1 MIESIPSKNAAILD
15 VPDVESFSAKF
26 VYNYWTKDEF
36 ENGLGSSQAA
46 LKQLPSESFD
56 ASFVEKTR
64 RLPRLVKL
72 VWKPVVL
79 NPDIRP
85 RVSIQAN
92 LGKLHSEETFTNADY
107 TTLELQ
113 DSGLDLK
120 LKFFA
125 DQLAKQL
132 PEFETTQSANELIAL
147 LNRNTSDQVSA
158 SFLAE
163 IISDLSRQGVLFQS
177 KGQASD
183 SILGRIKEVALSTR
197 VSNRLLVPMI
207 TSARTDSVGVFADE
221 LGASEFLK
229 KMQQIQDIAVAS
241 ANSNIFSPNDFEF
254 EVLSYVGVRPLDT
267 NGHQP
272 VAQSIG
278 YIIEKR
284 EVKSDGT
291 EQVYDPIVVEDP
303 RISVTYDGKIRYG
316 SSYFYKI
323 RAAFLVEARSTEES
337 TSQNLL
343 VSFLVGSKLTAEVEV
358 QTVEMVPPPPPADF
372 NLAWDFG
379 ERALRCTWNLPPNSQ
394 QDIKYIQLFRRR
406 SISDPF
412 QLIKMWD
419 FNDTNTIVPLA
430 EYPLPE
436 LVVKTPSFVG
446 VFLDREFGKESNYIY
461 AVAAVDAH
469 GLTSNYSMQLQVSF
483 DKFAN
488 KLVKKL
494 ISISGAPKQYP
505 NAYLNADTFVDTMK
519 DSGHTTMRV
528 VFNPEYLKL
537 VKGDG
542 TDLGLLKTDRQ
553 NGLYRIQLINID
565 LQSQQ
570 TVDVTIE
577 DSRKTSPDTKI
588 NSAIPGAKN
597 TGRL

>member
-1 MIESIPSKNAAILD
+1 MTESIPSKNAAILD
-15 VPDVESFSAKF
+15 VPDVEWLKAEFQ
-26 VYNYWTKDEF
+26 YNYWTRDEF

-72 VWKPVVL
+72 TWKPVVL
-79 NPDIRP
+79 NPDVRP

-92 LGKLHSEETFTNADY
+92 LGKLHSEESFTNRDY

-113 DSGLDLK
+113 DNGLDLK

-125 DQLAKQL
+125 DQLAKRL
-132 PEFETTQSANELIAL
+132 PEFTETQSANELIAL
-147 LNRNTSDQVSA
+147 LNRNTSDQVTA
-158 SFLAE
+158 SFLAS
-163 IISDLSRQGVLFQS
+163 IVADLSS
-177 KGQASD
+177 KGIIFRSKSQASEN
-183 SILGRIKEVALSTR
+183 ILARIKEVSLSTR

-207 TSARTDSVGVFADE
+207 NTARMDSVGIFSDE
-221 LGASEFLK
+221 LGAAAFLK
-229 KMQQIQDIAVAS
+229 KVQQIQDSAVSS
-241 ANSNIFSPNDFEF
+241 ANANLYSPNDFEF
-254 EVLSYVGVRPLDT
+254 EVSSYVAVRPVDT
-267 NGHQP
+267 NGYRP

-284 EVKSDGT
+284 EIKADGT
-291 EQVYDPIVVEDP
+291 EQVYEPVVVEDP
-303 RISVTYDGKIRYG
+303 RVAVTFDGKVRYG

-323 RAAFLVEARSTEES
+323 KAVFLVETRSTEEE
-337 TSQNLL
+337 TGQNLL
-343 VSFLVGSKLTAEVEV
+343 VSFLVSSRVSPEVEV
-358 QTVEMVPPPPPADF
+358 LTTEMVPPPPPADF
-372 NLAWDFG
+372 NLSWDYG
-379 ERALRCTWNLPPNSQ
+379 ESALRCTWNLPPNPQ
-394 QDIKYIQLFRRR
+394 QDIKYIQLFRRK
-406 SISDPF
+406 SVADPF
-412 QLIKMWD
+412 QLIRMWD

-430 EYPLPE
+430 EYPSPE
-436 LVVKTPSFVG
+436 LVVKAPSFVG
-446 VFLDREFGKESNYIY
+446 FFLDREFSKESNYIY

-469 GLTSNYSMQLQVSF
+469 SLTSNYSIQFQVSF

-488 KLVKKL
+488 RLVKRL
-494 ISISGAPKQYP
+494 ISVSGAPKQYP

-542 TDLGLLKTDRQ
+542 TDLGLLKTDKQ
-553 NGLYRIQLINID
+553 KGLYRIQLINID

-577 DSRKTSPDTKI
+577 DSRKTAPKAR
-588 NSAIPGAKN
+588 NESAIPGAKN
-597 TGRL
+597 NGQL

>member
-1 MIESIPSKNAAILD
+1 M
-15 VPDVESFSAKF
+15 
-26 VYNYWTKDEF
+26 
-36 ENGLGSSQAA
+36 
-46 LKQLPSESFD
+46 
-56 ASFVEKTR
+56 
-64 RLPRLVKL
+64 
-72 VWKPVVL
+72 
-79 NPDIRP
+79 
-85 RVSIQAN
+85 
-92 LGKLHSEETFTNADY
+92 
-107 TTLELQ
+107 
-113 DSGLDLK
+113 
-120 LKFFA
+120 
-125 DQLAKQL
+125 
-132 PEFETTQSANELIAL
+132 
-147 LNRNTSDQVSA
+147 
-158 SFLAE
+158 
-163 IISDLSRQGVLFQS
+163 
-177 KGQASD
+177 
-183 SILGRIKEVALSTR
+183 
-197 VSNRLLVPMI
+197 
-207 TSARTDSVGVFADE
+207 
-221 LGASEFLK
+221 
-229 KMQQIQDIAVAS
+229 
-241 ANSNIFSPNDFEF
+241 
-254 EVLSYVGVRPLDT
+254 
-267 NGHQP
+267 
-272 VAQSIG
+272 
-278 YIIEKR
+278 
-284 EVKSDGT
+284 
-291 EQVYDPIVVEDP
+291 
-303 RISVTYDGKIRYG
+303 TYDGKIRYG

>member
-26 VYNYWTKDEF
+26 IYNYWTKDEF

-147 LNRNTSDQVSA
+147 LNKSTSDQVSA

-267 NGHQP
+267 NGYQP

-323 RAAFLVEARSTEES
+323 RAVFLVEARSTEES

-358 QTVEMVPPPPPADF
+358 QTVEMIPPPPPADF

-446 VFLDREFGKESNYIY
+446 VFLDREFSKESNYIY

-588 NSAIPGAKN
+588 NSVIPGAKN

>member
-1 MIESIPSKNAAILD
+1 MTESLPSKNAAILD
-15 VPDVESFSAKF
+15 VPDVQRLTAEFQ
-26 VYNYWTKDEF
+26 YNYWTRDEF

-46 LKQLPSESFD
+46 TRQLPSESFD
-56 ASFVEKTR
+56 ATYVDKTR

-72 VWKPVVL
+72 TWKPVIL
-79 NPDIRP
+79 NPDIRSK
-85 RVSIQAN
+85 VSIQSN
-92 LGKLHSEETFTNADY
+92 IGKLHSEETFTNLDY

-113 DSGLDLK
+113 DNGMDLK

-132 PEFETTQSANELIAL
+132 PDFTKTQSANELIAL
-147 LNRNTSDQVSA
+147 LNQNTNDQVTA
-158 SFLAE
+158 SFLSE
-163 IISDLSRQGVLFQS
+163 VVSDLSKQGVIFQS
-177 KGQASD
+177 KQQASN
-183 SILGRIKEVALSTR
+183 SILDRIREVSLSTR
-197 VSNRLLVPMI
+197 VSNRLLVSVI
-207 TSARTDSVGVFADE
+207 NTAREDSVGVFADE
-221 LGASEFLK
+221 LGAASFLK
-229 KMQQIQDIAVAS
+229 KAQQIQDSAVA
-241 ANSNIFSPNDFEF
+241 NSNANIFSPNDFEF
-254 EVLSYVGVRPLDT
+254 EVLSYVGIRPLDT
-267 NGHQP
+267 NGYQP

-291 EQVYDPIVVEDP
+291 EQVYPSIVVEDP
-303 RISVTYDGKIRYG
+303 RTFVTYDGKVRYG

-323 RAAFLVEARSTEES
+323 RAVFLVETRSTEEE
-337 TSQNLL
+337 TNQNLL
-343 VSFLVGSKLTAEVEV
+343 VSFLVGSRLSPEVEV
-358 QTVEMVPPPPPADF
+358 QTIEMVPPPPPADF

-379 ERALRCTWNLPPNSQ
+379 ERAIRCTWNLPTNPQ

-406 SISDPF
+406 SIHEPF

-436 LVVKTPSFVG
+436 LTVKSKSFVG
-446 VFLDREFGKESNYIY
+446 IYLDREFSKDSSYIY
-461 AVAAVDAH
+461 ATAAVDAH
-469 GLTSNYSMQLQVSF
+469 GLTSNYSMQLQASF

-494 ISISGAPKQYP
+494 ISVSGAPKQYP

-537 VKGDG
+537 MKGDG
-542 TDLGLLKTDRQ
+542 TDLGLLKTNRE

-577 DSRKTSPDTKI
+577 DSRKTSKDPKP
-588 NSAIPGAKN
+588 NSSIPGAKN
-597 TGRL
+597 TG

>member
-26 VYNYWTKDEF
+26 IYNYWTKDEF

-147 LNRNTSDQVSA
+147 LNRSTSDQVSA

-177 KGQASD
+177 KGQASN
-183 SILGRIKEVALSTR
+183 SILGRIKEVSLSTR

-229 KMQQIQDIAVAS
+229 KMQQIQDVAVAS

-267 NGHQP
+267 NGYQP

-358 QTVEMVPPPPPADF
+358 QTVEMIPPPPPADF

-446 VFLDREFGKESNYIY
+446 VFLDREFSKESNYIY

>member
-267 NGHQP
+267 NGYQP

-406 SISDPF
+406 SIADPF

-446 VFLDREFGKESNYIY
+446 VFLDREFSKESNYIY

>member
-229 KMQQIQDIAVAS
+229 KIQQIQDIAVAS

-267 NGHQP
+267 NGYQP

-446 VFLDREFGKESNYIY
+446 VFLDMEFGKESNYIY

>member
-229 KMQQIQDIAVAS
+229 KIQQIQDIAVAS

-267 NGHQP
+267 NGYQP

>member
-229 KMQQIQDIAVAS
+229 KIQQIQDIAVAS

-267 NGHQP
+267 NGYQP

-284 EVKSDGT
+284 EAKSDGT

>member
-26 VYNYWTKDEF
+26 IYNYWTKDEF

-147 LNRNTSDQVSA
+147 LNKSTSDQVSA

-229 KMQQIQDIAVAS
+229 KMQQIQDVAVAS

-267 NGHQP
+267 NGYQP

-323 RAAFLVEARSTEES
+323 RAVFLVEARSTEES

-358 QTVEMVPPPPPADF
+358 QTVEMIPPPPPADF

-419 FNDTNTIVPLA
+419 FNDTNTIVPIA

-446 VFLDREFGKESNYIY
+446 VFLDREFSKESNYIY

>member
-26 VYNYWTKDEF
+26 IYNYWTKDEF

-92 LGKLHSEETFTNADY
+92 LGKLHSEETFTNTDY

-147 LNRNTSDQVSA
+147 LNKSTSDQVSA

-267 NGHQP
+267 NGYQP

-323 RAAFLVEARSTEES
+323 RAVFLVEARSTEES

-358 QTVEMVPPPPPADF
+358 QTVEMIPPPPPADF

-446 VFLDREFGKESNYIY
+446 VFLDREFSKESNYIY

>member
-1 MIESIPSKNAAILD
+1 MTESLPSKNAAILD
-15 VPDVESFSAKF
+15 VPNVQGLAAEFQ
-26 VYNYWTKDEF
+26 YNYWTKDEF
-36 ENGLGSSQAA
+36 ENGLGSTQAA
-46 LKQLPSESFD
+46 AKQLPSETFD
-56 ASFVEKTR
+56 ATHVDKTR

-72 VWKPVVL
+72 TWRPVVL

-92 LGKLHSEETFTNADY
+92 LGKLHSEETFTNLDY
-107 TTLELQ
+107 TTLEFQ
-113 DSGLDLK
+113 DNGLDLK

-125 DQLAKQL
+125 DQLANQL
-132 PEFETTQSANELIAL
+132 PEFAETQSANELIAL
-147 LNRNTSDQVSA
+147 LNQNTNDQVTA

-163 IISDLSRQGVLFQS
+163 IISDLSKQGVLFQS
-177 KGQASD
+177 KQQAST
-183 SILGRIKEVALSTR
+183 SILSKIREVSLSTR
-197 VSNRLLVPMI
+197 VSNRLLVPVI
-207 TSARTDSVGVFADE
+207 NTARGDSVGVFADE
-221 LGASEFLK
+221 LSTSSFLK
-229 KMQQIQDIAVAS
+229 KIQQVQDAAVANSS
-241 ANSNIFSPNDFEF
+241 ANLFSPNDFEF
-254 EVLSYVGVRPLDT
+254 EVLSYVGIRPLDT
-267 NGHQP
+267 NGYQP
-272 VAQSIG
+272 VAQSVG

-291 EQVYDPIVVEDP
+291 EQIYPSLVVEDP
-303 RISVTYDGKIRYG
+303 RTFVTYDGKIRYG

-323 RAAFLVEARSTEES
+323 RSVFLVEARSTEEE
-337 TSQNLL
+337 TGQNLL
-343 VSFLVGSKLTAEVEV
+343 VSFLVGSRLSSEVEV

-379 ERALRCTWNLPPNSQ
+379 ERALRCTWSLPTNPQ
-394 QDIKYIQLFRRR
+394 QDIKYIQLFRRK
-406 SISDPF
+406 SIYDPF

-436 LVVKTPSFVG
+436 LVVKTKSFVG
-446 VFLDREFGKESNYIY
+446 IYLDREFSKDANYIY

-469 GLTSNYSMQLQVSF
+469 GLTSNYSMQLQATF

-494 ISISGAPKQYP
+494 ISVSGAPKQYP

-537 VKGDG
+537 LKDDG

-577 DSRKTSPDTKI
+577 DSRKSAKEPKP
-588 NSAIPGAKN
+588 NSSIPGAKN

>member
-26 VYNYWTKDEF
+26 IYNYWTKDEF

-92 LGKLHSEETFTNADY
+92 LGKLHSEETFTNTDY

-147 LNRNTSDQVSA
+147 LNRSTSDQVSA

-183 SILGRIKEVALSTR
+183 SILGRIKEVVLSTR

-267 NGHQP
+267 NGYQP

-343 VSFLVGSKLTAEVEV
+343 VSFLVGSKFTAEVEV

-379 ERALRCTWNLPPNSQ
+379 ERALRCTWNLPPNPQ

-406 SISDPF
+406 SIADPF

-419 FNDTNTIVPLA
+419 FNDTNTVVPLA

-446 VFLDREFGKESNYIY
+446 VFLDREFSKESNYIY

-488 KLVKKL
+488 RLVKKL

-542 TDLGLLKTDRQ
+542 TDLGLLKTNRQ